1 MIKVTIYEHYI
12 ENVGDIRG
20 YLRKFANSS
29 NVIIKENVFFKVEDM
44 TEMSADV
51 CLLDYKAFL
60 ENGDILLKWK
70 DENNIKFI
78 FITSDIKDII
88 DIMQNH
94 PEQYL
99 ILSPVEEE
107 SLIKVFENL
116 KSKIKRIAII
126 AKLAHQEDK
135 RIYVKDLNYINIT
148 KRNLRYHLADGRE
161 YDSQTLR
168 QSFSK
173 EISPLLIKPELYF
186 IQPSL
191 LVNMTNIETLWD
203 DHMQFE
209 NGDIIYYPKTAY
221 EKLKAAWKEYLI

>member
-44 TEMSADV
+44 IEMSADV

-60 ENGDILLKWK
+60 EEGDVLLKWK

-116 KSKIKRIAII
+116 KLRIKRIAII

-209 NGDIIYYPKTAY
+209 NGDIVYYPKTAY